1 MAELGVDRHTGTM
14 DGGSHASERRA
25 SPREAAV
32 GSTDAPG
39 ATDATDPAPAGRPGE
54 HGAADLVRPDALG
67 LVLFSGMALL
77 VAIDVIAD
85 LGGLPH
91 AALESLVMLLAGVGV
106 FVLLRRFRRERRAL
120 REAMALAEASAA
132 RAQADSA
139 RAYEEAARW
148 REEARDALRGLSA
161 AIDRQFDRWQLSPA
175 ERDVG
180 LLLLKGLSHKE
191 VAVVLDKSERTVRQQ
206 SLAIYKKSG
215 LAGRAELSAFFLE
228 DLLLPPTTETM
239 TGTKT
244 KRPSR

>member
-1 MAELGVDRHTGTM
+1 MAEPGADRHTGTM
-14 DGGSHASERRA
+14 DGGTPTSERQA

-32 GSTDAPG
+32 PSTDAAD
-39 ATDATDPAPAGRPGE
+39 ATNATHATDPAAAGEP
-54 HGAADLVRPDALG
+54 GAADLARPDALG
-67 LVLFSGMALL
+67 LALFSGMALL

-91 AALESLVMLLAGVGV
+91 AAVEALVMLLAGVGV
-106 FVLLRRFRRERRAL
+106 FVLLRRFRQERRAL
-120 REAMALAEASAA
+120 RDAVALAEASAA
-132 RAQADSA
+132 RAAADSA
-139 RAYEEAARW
+139 RAYEEAGRW

-228 DLLLPPTTETM
+228 DLLLPPTTETTM
-239 TGTKT
+239 
-244 KRPSR
+244 R